1 MADNNEI
8 KKTISID
15 LGNTTSSLKDYKK
28 HIDELR
34 GSLLQLDESSEEY
47 AKICEEIKKEQD
59 NLNKVMSVGK
69 KDTDAAEGSYNH
81 LVNTMAQLK
90 KEWRATADESKR
102 ADLGKQIKEINDKL
116 KGLDAGTGNFQRNV
130 GNYEA
135 AFSNAMSSLANGIKS
150 GATPAVGGLSTAF
163 KALIANPIGAVI
175 AAIVLVVK
183 QLTDAIKGNEE
194 STNSLKKSF
203 ALFQPVIDG
212 IKNAFDFL
220 AKGVVE
226 AFELIT
232 KAITKTL
239 EGVSAALNWL
249 GLDNMASAI
258 DGYLDKAEQ
267 AVNLSQQEADL
278 TKQKRENTKKEAE
291 LQLEISE
298 LRAKMADKEK
308 YNAKERAQFADEWE
322 KKEKELAKIRYD
334 EAKKE
339 YNLIVEK
346 NKLTANSA
354 EDNEAEAQAYAKMVN
369 EKTKYNEQL
378 RNITKEKQRL
388 IGETERLTN
397 ATNKNASDTKN
408 EAEELQKA
416 ADSIE
421 ERIRK
426 SNQTQLEILTEKYNE
441 EKSILEAAG
450 RDTTELTQRYEEAK
464 TGILES
470 EAAKRYAI
478 IQNTVKEEE
487 QRLKDEAEQKVFE
500 VENNDEIT
508 SEIEK
513 AQSLYDIQHGLTLDL
528 IQLKE
533 DELSVFE
540 GTEEQKKAL
549 IYEISK
555 LRQKA
560 SNEEIT
566 QAKKVGELERK
577 EAEKTKKAKEQAL
590 NASLGLASTVF
601 GAMSDLAEEGSEE
614 QKAFSVMQATID
626 TLRSIMGIWAGYSEM
641 GPFGVAAAAIQT
653 AAVTAL
659 GITTIAK
666 IKSTNKNTASSG
678 SASVGA
684 PQVSTPSMSSVTPL
698 LNEQEDINRM
708 TSLSEQGDSTKETQ
722 NLRVYVVDQD
732 IRDANARAE
741 VVEDNA
747 TF

>member
-1 MADNNEI
+1 MAEQTEI

-15 LGNTTSSLKDYKK
+15 LGNTTTSLKDYKK

-81 LVNTMAQLK
+81 LVNTMAALK

-116 KGLDAGTGNFQRNV
+116 KGLDAGTGSFQRNV

-135 AFSNAMSSLANGIKS
+135 AFSKAMSSLANGIKS
-150 GATPAVGGLSTAF
+150 GATPAVGGLSAAF

-226 AFELIT
+226 AFDLIT

-239 EGVSAALNWL
+239 EGVSAALSWL
-249 GLDNMASAI
+249 GLDDMAGAI

-298 LRAKMADKEK
+298 LRAKMADKDK

-334 EAKKE
+334 EAQKE
-339 YNLIVEK
+339 YKLIVEK

-354 EDNEAEAQAYAKMVN
+354 EDNEAEAQAYAKMIN
-369 EKTKYNEQL
+369 EQTKYNEQL

-388 IGETERLTN
+388 TGETERLTN
-397 ATNKNASDTKN
+397 ATLKNASETKN
-408 EAEELQKA
+408 EANSLQKA
-416 ADSIE
+416 ADEIE
-421 ERIRK
+421 ERLRK
-426 SNQTQLEILTEKYNE
+426 SNQTQIEILTEKFNE
-441 EKSILEAAG
+441 EKSILEKAG
-450 RDTTELTQRYEEAK
+450 RDTQELVAQYEEQK
-464 TGILES
+464 TDIVKKES
-470 EAAKRYAI
+470 EKRQGLLA
-478 IQNTVKEEE
+478 N
-487 QRLKDEAEQKVFE
+487 E
-500 VENNDEIT
+500 VNDEINWLKKKAEQET
-508 SEIEK
+508 FEVDYDETITTESEK
-513 AQSLYDIQHGLTLDL
+513 AARIFEIQQEFTNNIIG
-528 IQLKE
+528 LKE
-533 DELSVFE
+533 AELEMFM

-549 IYEISK
+549 IEEIAVFK
-555 LRQKA
+555 QKA
-560 SNEEIT
+560 ANDEMKYT
-566 QAKKVGELERK
+566 KQAAELERK
-577 EAEKTKKAKEQAL
+577 EAEKTKKIKEQTL
-590 NASLGLASTVF
+590 MSSLSVASNVF

-614 QKAFSVMQATID
+614 QKAFSVMQTTID
-626 TLRSIMGIWAGYSEM
+626 TLSGAIAAYKSMAGIPYV
-641 GPFGVAAAAIQT
+641 GPFLGAAAA
-653 AAVTAL
+653 AAVGVAG
-659 GITTIAK
+659 GINIKK
-666 IKSTNKNTASSG
+666 ILSTKPNSG
-678 SASVGA
+678 GSTDVAT
-684 PQVSTPSMSSVTPL
+684 PNIQTPSMTSVSPL

-708 TSLSEQGDSTKETQ
+708 TSLQEQGDSSKQQQ

-741 VVEDNA
+741 VVEDNV